1 MIGSNLAAPHN
12 SLRFLTILGAPKPL
26 NALNDSVNKVL
37 RKHVAHMLRKPDVW
51 VRSVA
56 ISDTLDKPRRKNSA
70 LRGGKSAGRAAV
82 REQVRVIDSELNELW
97 SLGRNIVVG
106 WSPADAGMNVLA
118 IPQYALPELTDHYA
132 ELLTG
137 SHMMSATKMD
147 ELARLLGARPVF
159 FALPFSIGPR
169 SVPARAVDSVVRR
182 YSVTKSDH
190 RAAILFDIV
199 GFSLHSPLEQVTLLN
214 SLSYSINLAH
224 SRGQANGLNIDLG
237 RTTTGDGFYVWNR
250 DEGVDADLALFY
262 LLMLTLA
269 DNAIARSRGAPRTAP
284 VLRTCFHVGSHYEY
298 YQAEGLN
305 PGVSGF
311 IVGDLTIELARM
323 VNKTLPGQLLIGNF
337 QRPTD
342 DARGLISSPNFV
354 DRSQARLDL
363 LKNIVM
369 AGENIS
375 SIKCYLTGEPVGNG
389 VYTVKKYSIADK
401 HGMRRD
407 VFNAKMNIYRGNAE
421 ALYLGLGERDLERF
435 DAEGG
440 DYLPAEDAPKLLE
453 AAL

>member
-1 MIGSNLAAPHN
+1 MLAG
-12 SLRFLTILGAPKPL
+12 R
-26 NALNDSVNKVL
+26 DS
-37 RKHVAHMLRKPDVW
+37 W
-51 VRSVA
+51 VRPLA
-56 ISDTLDKPRRKNSA
+56 ISDTIETPRRKKARHSA
-70 LRGGKSAGRAAV
+70 LGGGKTAGRAAV
-82 REQVRVIDSELNELW
+82 AEQVRAIDAELNELW

-106 WSPADAGMNVLA
+106 WSPVEGGMNVLA
-118 IPQYALPELTDHYA
+118 IPQYALPELTDHDV

-137 SHMMSATKMD
+137 SHVMPPDMMSD
-147 ELARLLGARPVF
+147 LARLLGAKPVF
-159 FALPFSIGPR
+159 LPLPFSIGPR

-199 GFSLHSPLEQVTLLN
+199 GFSLYSPLEQVTLLN

-284 VLRTCFHVGSHYEY
+284 DLRTCFHVGSHYEY

-323 VNKTLPGQLLIGNF
+323 VDKTLPGQLLIGNF
-337 QRPTD
+337 IRPTD
-342 DARGLISSPNFV
+342 DRRGQISSPNFV

-375 SIKCYLTGEPVGNG
+375 SIKCYLTGEPVGDG
-389 VYTVKKYSIADK
+389 VYTVKKYSVADK

-407 VFNAKMNIYRGNAE
+407 VFNAKMNIYRGDAE
-421 ALYLGLGERDLERF
+421 ALYLGLGERDLDRF

-440 DYLPAEDAPKLLE
+440 DYLLSEESL
-453 AAL
+453 AAKP

>member
-1 MIGSNLAAPHN
+1 
-12 SLRFLTILGAPKPL
+12 
-26 NALNDSVNKVL
+26 
-37 RKHVAHMLRKPDVW
+37 MLDEPNTGCG
-51 VRSVA
+51 VA
-56 ISDTLDKPRRKNSA
+56 ISDTLDKPERMARRESA
-70 LRGGKSAGRAAV
+70 LHGGRTAGRAAV
-82 REQVRVIDSELNELW
+82 REQIHVIDSELNKLW

-118 IPQYALPELTDHYA
+118 IPQYALPELTDHYS

-137 SHMMSATKMD
+137 SHMMSTSKMD
-147 ELARLLGARPVF
+147 ALAELLGATPLF
-159 FALPFSIGPR
+159 LALPFSIGPR
-169 SVPARAVDSVVRR
+169 SVPERAVDSVVRR
-182 YSVTKSDH
+182 YSVTKCDH

-199 GFSLHSPLEQVTLLN
+199 GFSLYSPLEQVTLLN

-262 LLMLTLA
+262 LLMLALA

-305 PGVSGF
+305 PDVSGF

-323 VNKTLPGQLLIGNF
+323 VNKALPGQLLIGNF

-342 DARGLISSPNFV
+342 DGRDQINSPKFV

-369 AGENIS
+369 AGDHIS
-375 SIKCYLTGEPVGNG
+375 EIKCYLTGEPVGDG
-389 VYTVKKYSIADK
+389 VYTVKKYSITDK

-407 VFNAKMNIYRGNAE
+407 VFNAKMNIYRGDAE

-440 DYLPAEDAPKLLE
+440 DFRSAEDTTPLLDP
-453 AAL
+453 AA